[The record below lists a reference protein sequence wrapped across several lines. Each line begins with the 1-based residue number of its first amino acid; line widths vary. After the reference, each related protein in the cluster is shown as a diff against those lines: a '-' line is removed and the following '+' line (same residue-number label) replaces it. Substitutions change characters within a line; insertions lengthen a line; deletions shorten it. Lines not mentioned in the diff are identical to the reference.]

1 MTSPAV
7 PKEQQSAY
15 QRWEMASFGDNR
27 PSARD
32 QQTPSTQQ
40 RPQDNPD
47 IASFAEQLS
56 QQRSDAQRKGY
67 EDGLRE
73 GYAKGLEQGREQAE
87 PERLYLRE
95 LGERFGAEIA
105 QAEARIAGDLLR
117 LALDIAKA
125 MLKTALNVRP
135 ELMIPVVRDAIRH
148 LPTLQQPAVL
158 VLNPLDAALVH
169 GGLGDELASAG
180 WRIAEDH
187 QMERGGCRIE
197 TASNQIDATNSTRWQ
212 RISSAFGIESD
223 WLES

>member
-27 PSARD
+27 PSARE
-32 QQTPSTQQ
+32 QQTPPTQ

-56 QQRSDAQRKGY
+56 QHRSDAQRKGY

-95 LGERFGAEIA
+95 LGERFGGEIA

-125 MLKTALNVRP
+125 MLKSALNVRP

-169 GGLGDELASAG
+169 GGLGDELSSAG
-180 WRIAEDH
+180 WRISEDP

-212 RISSAFGIESD
+212 RISCAFGIDTD